1 MKQHIFSI
9 LFLCLLSCTTALQ
22 AQSISAGKQTLD
34 KQEMFGLSLNENIAE
49 KYLTKYWESYL
60 DRFGKVK
67 GKRGIYSIEKASVPS
82 ISNLPVQLSS
92 QINSGKGFSQ
102 VFLALFADGQYVTEA
117 QESRYQHAENILK
130 DFSAYARVR
139 EEARVADEI
148 FTTTEKNYQRQTK
161 ENETAAKEI
170 EKTEKKLIEMRAE
183 LEQKKLETAN
193 SLVDLQNKQK
203 NLEAAKSRIR

>member
-9 LFLCLLSCTTALQ
+9 LFLCLLPGTCALQ
-22 AQSISAGKQTLD
+22 AQSISAGKQTLE

-67 GKRGIYSIEKASVPS
+67 GKRSIYSIEKASVPS

-92 QINSGKGFSQ
+92 QINSGKSFSQ

-117 QESRYQHAENILK
+117 QESKYQN
-130 DFSAYARVR
+130 AR
-139 EEARVADEI
+139 
-148 FTTTEKNYQRQTK
+148 
-161 ENETAAKEI
+161 
-170 EKTEKKLIEMRAE
+170 
-183 LEQKKLETAN
+183 
-193 SLVDLQNKQK
+193 
-203 NLEAAKSRIR
+203 